1 MRLPSGRI
9 RGRLLAT
16 VLGLSLGISGS
27 LLVFAVTGS
36 PSNFE
41 SADGNMTLEA
51 SNSTDWNCFVGA
63 NGFQPGSA
71 PAGCKVTTG
80 ATQITADLGPPA
92 GEVQW
97 VSGQKFDTL
106 CPALNTGNNPPK
118 DEFTNIAEFTD
129 TIPNGDTFF
138 YGATIRST
146 TNGNASGDVEFDQ
159 ASGNG
164 TTSAGCR
171 TAGDRLVA
179 YDFLNGGT
187 ALSFH
192 LLTWIDS
199 TNPTIG
205 QTPPGGTCFVKTDVM
220 PCWGSTVVTV
230 NATLFDGSSNQAA
243 ITAANNGMSGTA
255 LAINQFA
262 EFGINLTQALS
273 LSGKCFSF
281 PQQVWESRSSGS
293 SFTSNPQDIEIGHT
307 TIQNCGEIKI
317 IKQTDPR
324 GVSKDFSFT
333 STIPLPT
340 GNPASPS
347 CSQPSPNTP
356 QAFTLNDTGN
366 TGKTLGSTDPSQN
379 SAGNTQ
385 DCVNVLQGSYTV
397 TESGPPA
404 GFTFEK
410 LTCTADATSGSTVTT
425 SLQTAT
431 ITLKPAGVVT
441 CLYINQQNSA
451 TLATK
456 VDPGPVFPGVTVNDT
471 ATVTGNQ
478 TADTP
483 SGDVTFFLCGP
494 IATGSCD
501 GTTNVGTNIGT
512 GTLSGSGAVAS
523 AKSPDVNTSGS
534 PLGAGRYCFRA
545 TWPGDNNYPGTLTEF
560 GGANGTNECFTVRT
574 IPTTTTTTPSVGSGG
589 TTTFNSSVTDH
600 AVVQATLSGDGTP
613 TGTVTFF
620 ICDPTQTTGG
630 ACPTGG
636 TQVGIPVTTQAV
648 SPATTPPSSFADSIA
663 TTANMTGT
671 WCWRAVYTPGGANG
685 SNYTGSSDATSGE
698 CFTVTDTTGSTSA
711 QNWLP
716 NDTATVTATAGAP
729 LNGTLSIQLYTGTDC
744 ATTGTAVNGQGYSK
758 TLTKATSLADRTL
771 TTMNTTFTVAVST
784 SVSWLVSFSSTDT
797 NVAPSSHCE
806 VTSLTITN

>member
-1 MRLPSGRI
+1 MRLPNGRI

-51 SNSTDWNCFVGA
+51 SNNTDWNCFVGG
-63 NGFQPGSA
+63 GFVTVTP

-146 TNGNASGDVEFDQ
+146 TNGNASGDVEFNQ
-159 ASGNG
+159 TSGNG

-187 ALSFH
+187 SLSFH

-199 TNPTIG
+199 TNPTVG
-205 QTPPGGTCFVKTDVM
+205 QIPPGGTCFVKTDVM
-220 PCWGSTVVTV
+220 PCWGSTIVTV
-230 NATLFDGSSNQAA
+230 QPSLFDGQSNQSP
-243 ITAANNGMSGTA
+243 ITAANNGMSGVA
-255 LAINQFA
+255 LSINQFA
-262 EFGINLTQALS
+262 EFGINLTEALS
-273 LSGKCFSF
+273 LQGKCFSF

-293 SFTSNPQDIEIGHT
+293 SFTSNPQDIEIGRT
-307 TIQNCGEIKI
+307 QIQNCGEIKI

-324 GVSKDFSFT
+324 GVNKDFSFT

-347 CSQPSPNTP
+347 CSQLSPNTP
-356 QAFTLNDTGN
+356 QIFTLNDTGN
-366 TGKTLGSTDPSQN
+366 TGKTLGSIDPAQN

-385 DCVNVLQGSYTV
+385 DCVNVLQGTYTV
-397 TESGPPA
+397 SEGATPD
-404 GFTFEK
+404 GFTFES
-410 LTCTADATSGSTVTT
+410 LRCTADLTSGSSATT
-425 SLQTAT
+425 SSKTAT
-431 ITLKPAGVVT
+431 IILKPAGLVT
-441 CLYINQQNSA
+441 CVYVNQQNSA
-451 TLATK
+451 TLATQ
-456 VDPGPVFPGVTVNDT
+456 VSTAGPVFPSAAVHDT

-483 SGDVTFFLCGP
+483 SGTVTFFLCGP

-512 GTLSGSGAVAS
+512 GPLSGSGAAAS
-523 AKSPDVNTSGS
+523 ANSPDVNTSLS
-534 PLGAGRYCFRA
+534 PLAAGRYCFRA
-545 TWPGDNNYPGTLTEF
+545 TWPGDTNYPGNLTEF
-560 GGANGTNECFTVRT
+560 GGSTGFNECFTVRT
-574 IPTTTTTTPSVGSGG
+574 IPTGTVTTPSVG
-589 TTTFNSSVTDH
+589 TTTFGSSVTDH
-600 AVVQATLSGDGTP
+600 AVVSATMSGDGTP
-613 TGTVTFF
+613 TGTITFY
-620 ICDPTQTTGG
+620 ICNPSQVQLPLNAGTCATDGTLVSSTTALAGPGSTQ
-630 ACPTGG
+630 
-636 TQVGIPVTTQAV
+636 
-648 SPATTPPSSFADSIA
+648 SHADSDPVL
-663 TTANMTGT
+663 ANITGT
-671 WCWRAVYTPGGANG
+671 WCFRAVYTPGGTNG
-685 SNYTGSSDATSGE
+685 GNYTGSSDATSGE

-716 NDTATVTATAGAP
+716 NDTATVAATNGAP
-729 LNGTLSIQLYTGTDC
+729 LNGMLSAQLYTGGDC
-744 ATTGTAVNGQGYSK
+744 DLTGTAVSGQGYNK
-758 TLTKATSLADRTL
+758 TLTNATSLADRTL
-771 TTMNTTFTVAVST
+771 LTSNTTYTVTTST
-784 SVSWLVSFSSTDT
+784 SVSWLVTFASTDS
-797 NVAPSSHCE
+797 NVSSSRHCE